1 MNFGPKAEKFTC
13 VVNESENESC
23 ERPFRYAKSQPPRL
37 GREGRWRCWEGKI
50 GKFIWNFDSLG
61 L

>member
-50 GKFIWNFDSLG
+50 GWYRGI
-61 L
+61 